1 VKFGSTL
8 RVGRLAGIELRI
20 SSTWLVIFALVVY
33 SLGWGVFPDDLEGR
47 DQIVYLGMAVAAAL
61 AFFASIIVHEL
72 AHSLVARRLGIGVE
86 SITLFLFG
94 GVATITDEAR
104 RARDEFLIAI
114 AGPLA
119 SLALSGVF
127 LAGDVGLRAA
137 GVGPEVT
144 RVCLYLSIVNL
155 VLALFNLL
163 PGFPLDGGRVLR
175 SIVWGAGGSLR
186 TATRV
191 AAIGGRLIGVAI
203 IAFGFWET
211 SRGDAYGLWSVL
223 LGWFVIAAA
232 TTGERQSVIRDDLA
246 QATAGE
252 LMTPN
257 PLGMDPETTIAQAVD
272 GYFERYPFHVYPVR
286 DVLRPLGL
294 MSPQDADRV
303 DPAGWEITR
312 VREVMRPLE
321 GSVVS
326 VGTSVLELLPRLRA
340 GGRLLVVDADGDL
353 RGILAASDVAA
364 WLRGRGARRPRP
376 AT

>member
-47 DQIVYLGMAVAAAL
+47 DQVVYFGMAVAAAL
-61 AFFASIIVHEL
+61 AFFASIVVHEL
-72 AHSLVARRLGIGVE
+72 AHSVVARRLGIGVE

-119 SLALSGVF
+119 SLALSGIF
-127 LAGDVGLRAA
+127 LGGDVGLRAA

-144 RVCLYLSIVNL
+144 RVCLYLSVVNL

-191 AAIGGRLIGVAI
+191 AALGGRLIGIAI
-203 IAFGFWET
+203 IGFGFWET
-211 SRGDAYGLWSVL
+211 SQGDAYGLWSVL

-286 DVLRPLGL
+286 DVLTPLGL
-294 MSPQDADRV
+294 MTPQDAERV

-326 VGTSVLELLPRLRA
+326 VGTSILDLLPRLRA

-364 WLRGRGARRPRP
+364 WLRGRGGRRPRP